1 MQVRM
6 RDDDVVSMEPATLV
20 GYTHSPI
27 GGPRET
33 IGFR

>member
-1 MQVRM
+1 MEVRM
-6 RDDDVVSMEPATLV
+6 RDDDILSMEPASLV
-20 GYTHSPI
+20 GYTHSAI